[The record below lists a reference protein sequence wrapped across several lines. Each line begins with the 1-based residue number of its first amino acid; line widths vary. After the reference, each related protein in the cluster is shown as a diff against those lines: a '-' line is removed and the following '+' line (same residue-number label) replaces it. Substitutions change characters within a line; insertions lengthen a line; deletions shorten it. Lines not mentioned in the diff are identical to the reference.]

1 MEKLLMTIRNKYNFN
16 KKIIIEEIYKNNK
29 K

>member
-1 MEKLLMTIRNKYNFN
+1 MEKLLMTIRNKYNYN
-16 KKIIIEEIYKNNK
+16 KKIRIEEIYKNNK